1 MRTALLILTVAT
13 AFVLSGP
20 EGALAQTPSKFDCN
34 DKQDPVFSVYCTT
47 IDRFLTLAAA
57 HKNTS
62 GKIDRTD
69 PQVKRAL
76 DTFVTVYSDQTS
88 FTALL
93 ANSVA
98 FRDALNAAANSV
110 PPSPTDSPFTRAAIS
125 GVNQARPDK
134 QSGAGSNASGTTSLV
149 EKAGTAAI
157 LDFALE
163 SGALTRSVS
172 GNTATLSGNA
182 EGLWRTLTR
191 REALCFECGDTK
203 GTKILRDINLSAAF
217 LIDQRSSSTTTTSGP
232 ANSSTPPVTSVMLP
246 TKTGK
251 LSGFT
256 ARYQFWNPYDPHS
269 AAFSKTWKETADAA
283 NADIQRASKDLQEVS
298 VKLLAANKL
307 DQDDLFQRVLLSYR
321 DTILD
326 DADAGDLNK
335 LRRDFLALYQ
345 TTIDTWAKDD
355 PEFMEKVAA
364 VNLSLAKYKQLWQ
377 SLLDKAK
384 GKPLLTLEYA
394 FNRTPDQPETHDVR
408 LVFGYTPKDGSGL
421 LSVNAALS
429 FYGGTIPAGAKY
441 GRLYDGQVSTE
452 YDWPITLSGHPN
464 QATGSLAAYWQY
476 QPHPSVLNITAGNL
490 APGTNID
497 LPQNAQVL
505 LGTGG
510 SLWVTQAKFTINGK
524 SGIKIPFAVKWA
536 NKTDLLGRSKLGA
549 QVGISYDFSSLSS
562 LFGGSVGQ

>member
-13 AFVLSGP
+13 AFVLGGS
-20 EGALAQTPSKFDCN
+20 ECAIAQTPPQFDCS
-34 DKQDPVFSVYCTT
+34 DKQDPVFSDFCTT
-47 IDRFLTLAAA
+47 INRFLTDAAT
-57 HKNTS
+57 HKDSS
-62 GKIDRTD
+62 GKIDRNN
-69 PQVKRAL
+69 PQVKRDL
-76 DTFVTVYSDQTS
+76 ETFAMVYSDQTS
-88 FTALL
+88 FTTLL

-98 FRDALNAAANSV
+98 FRDALNAAANLL
-110 PPSPTDSPFTRAAIS
+110 PSSPKDTPSTRAAIS
-125 GVNQARPDK
+125 GVTQGRLDM

-149 EKAGTAAI
+149 EKAGTASI

-163 SGALTRSVS
+163 SGALTRTVS

-182 EGLWRTLTR
+182 EGLWRTLTQ

-217 LIDQRSSSTTTTSGP
+217 LIDQQSSSAATTSGP
-232 ANSSTPPVTSVMLP
+232 ANSSTPPVGSVNLP

-251 LSGFT
+251 FSGFR

-283 NADIQRASKDLQEVS
+283 NADVQRASKELNDLA

-307 DQDDLFQRVLLSYR
+307 DQDDLFQRVLQSYR

-345 TTIDTWAKDD
+345 TTVDTWAKDD
-355 PEFMEKVAA
+355 PDFVAKIAA
-364 VNLSLAKYKQLWQ
+364 VNLSLAKYKQLWL

-394 FNRTPDQPETHDVR
+394 YNRTPNQPETHDVR
-408 LVFGYTPKDGSGL
+408 FVFGYTPQGATGL

-429 FYGGTIPAGAKY
+429 FYGGAIPAGAKY
-441 GRLYDGQVSTE
+441 SRLHDGQVSTE
-452 YDWPITLSGHPN
+452 YDWPITLKSSPN
-464 QATGSLAAYWQY
+464 QATISLAAYWQY
-476 QPHPSVLNITAGNL
+476 QPDPSVLNITAGNL

-505 LGTGG
+505 LGTAG

-536 NKTDLLGRSKLGA
+536 NKTDLLSGNKLGA
-549 QVGISYDFSSLSS
+549 QVGITYDFSTLSS
-562 LFGGSVGQ
+562 LFGGGGSQ

>member
-13 AFVLSGP
+13 AFVLDGP
-20 EGALAQTPSKFDCN
+20 GAIAQTPFQFDCS
-34 DKQDPVFSVYCTT
+34 DKQDPVFSDNCTT
-47 IDRFLTLAAA
+47 INKFLIDAAA
-57 HKNTS
+57 HKDGS
-62 GKIDRTD
+62 GKIDRSN
-69 PQVKRAL
+69 PQIKRDL
-76 DTFVTVYSDQTS
+76 ETFVRVYSDQTS

-98 FRDALNAAANSV
+98 FRDALRAAANLL
-110 PPSPTDSPFTRAAIS
+110 PTSPEDTPTGRAAIS
-125 GVNQARPDK
+125 GVNQARLDK
-134 QSGAGSNASGTTSLV
+134 QSGAGSSASGTTSLV

-182 EGLWRTLTR
+182 EGLWRSLTQ
-191 REALCFECGDTK
+191 REALCFECGDTP
-203 GTKILRDINLSAAF
+203 GTKILRDVNLSAAF
-217 LIDQRSSSTTTTSGP
+217 LVDQQSSSTATTSGP

-283 NADIQRASKDLQEVS
+283 NADIQKASQELNDVA

-307 DQDDLFQRVLLSYR
+307 DQDDLFQRVLQSYR

-326 DADAGDLNK
+326 DAYAGDLNK

-355 PEFMEKVAA
+355 PAFVEKVAA
-364 VNLSLAKYKQLWQ
+364 VNLSLAKYKQLW
-377 SLLDKAK
+377 LGLVDRAK

-394 FNRTPDQPETHDVR
+394 YNRTPNQPETHDVR
-408 LVFGYTPKDGSGL
+408 FVFGYTPQGAAGL

-441 GRLYDGQVSTE
+441 GRLHDGQVSTE
-452 YDWPITLSGHPN
+452 YDCPITLKSNQN
-464 QATGSLAAYWQY
+464 QATISLAAYWQY
-476 QPHPSVLNITAGNL
+476 QPDPSVLNITAGNL
-490 APGTNID
+490 APGTNIN

-505 LGTGG
+505 LGTAG

-536 NKTDLLGRSKLGA
+536 NKTDLLSGNKLGA
-549 QVGISYDFSSLSS
+549 QVGITYDFSTLSS
-562 LFGGSVGQ
+562 LFRGGSD